1 MKPSSSTAKGRRFQR
16 VIAAILRE
24 RFDLPEA
31 DCRPAVGS
39 ENGCDIKLSAA
50 ARLVFPFAVECKK
63 VEAIN
68 IWSALAQAEAN
79 ATAEGLAPVL
89 VFSRNRS
96 KAYAVVPLSCF
107 VDLVAEVYGGPE
119 VEVGYAVA
127 GGVPD
132 EGAEA

>member
-16 VIAAILRE
+16 IVAAILRE

-132 EGAEA
+132 EEAEA